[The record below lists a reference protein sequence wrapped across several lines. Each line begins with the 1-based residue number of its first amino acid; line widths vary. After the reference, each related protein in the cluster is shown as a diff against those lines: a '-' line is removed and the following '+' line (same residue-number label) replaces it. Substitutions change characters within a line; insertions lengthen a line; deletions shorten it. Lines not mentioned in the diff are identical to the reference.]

1 MDRWDIFIIPQL
13 LVLRMIWKVIL
24 RRGPFYWLSWRI
36 TWIIPKKKKKK
47 TKKKGLYALIKQVVP
62 LIVEPVIYWT
72 IESTR
77 KRFYRKPTCYPK
89 ITKLSHLLSY
99 DWRVHITRSQS
110 VRIFIT
116 TTMFFRISGYILNWM

>member
-1 MDRWDIFIIPQL
+1 MRHFYYSTIVGVKNDLKSNLKERPIL
-13 LVLRMIWKVIL
+13 LIKLENNL
-24 RRGPFYWLSWRI
+24 DH
-36 TWIIPKKKKKK
+36 TQKKK

-89 ITKLSHLLSY
+89 ITKLSYLLSH

-116 TTMFFRISGYILNWM
+116 TTMFFRISGYILN

>member
-1 MDRWDIFIIPQL
+1 MRHFYYSTIVGVKNDLKSNLKERPIL
-13 LVLRMIWKVIL
+13 LIKLENNL
-24 RRGPFYWLSWRI
+24 DHTP
-36 TWIIPKKKKKK
+36 KKKKK

-116 TTMFFRISGYILNWM
+116 TTMFFRISGYILN